1 MRPIYLHN
9 VTRLALFDLCARSF
23 VVTRSDKSRIEGT
36 ANAPE
41 DAIKGR
47 QGGGIKG
54 AQVPRPSRWGLLI
67 AVLGGIIIST
77 LSLESP
83 RAGAQG
89 TDAKRLGQ
97 AYRAFLA
104 NHNRAARLVAE
115 KIHREKLLNPDYAD
129 YVLAQSSL
137 LTGKP
142 KAALAAFSRLAT
154 NKTSRFAK
162 RAKWGVA
169 DSLWS
174 LGNYPA
180 AAKQYKTLLKNAGR
194 SEDSGLARFR
204 LAEAER
210 QAGKKA
216 KAIASFRSFRVRH
229 PGHALEAR
237 ATQALIALGGR
248 RAATYSHRDRV
259 TRAERLTNAKNWH
272 AAIAELRQVPDDA
285 PSDIVLLRDYWI
297 GTSLFKMRRRYKEAG
312 DLLFG
317 LYKRMGSRAA
327 KAMFRG
333 VRAWSRADFDEQ
345 AIVGYQQVVAEYPKS
360 EWAPEAQFLSGW
372 LNFNLGKYR
381 EAIPYL
387 AKMAT
392 LYPRSKFT
400 RTAVWYLGFSHYLLG
415 ERDNA
420 LTYFDKLAKRNDRLE
435 GGKGRY
441 WAARARW
448 LMGQKSVANDAYK
461 ALIAR
466 YPFSWYALLAQAR
479 LARQGISVDPF
490 GGRGARTR
498 SSAVPAIAAK
508 VPAAMANDPLIAQV
522 DELIGIGLGS
532 EAALELRRGERS
544 FVKRHDR
551 AVAYATVLDRYR
563 RAGNYNR
570 PWMLSVV
577 VGSRALNQKPVG
589 KARIWWQHAYPL
601 AYRDWVEQYS
611 KENDTPPTY
620 LFSIMRK
627 ESGFNPNTHSYANA
641 IGLLQMIPP
650 TTRRVVR
657 ALNLNYTDDLLFD
670 PKLNIKTGAWYIS
683 RLLKKFKNQIPL
695 GAGSFNAGPR
705 PIMRWMKKLKGHPL
719 DEFVELTSYSQTRGY
734 MKKVTETYARYL
746 YLYNGEVYKQPLD
759 VDTDFL
765 DNELTY

>member
-9 VTRLALFDLCARSF
+9 VTRLALFVDPCACSF
-23 VVTRSDKSRIEGT
+23 VLDGFLDRS
-36 ANAPE
+36 
-41 DAIKGR
+41 R
-47 QGGGIKG
+47 QGSR
-54 AQVPRPSRWGLLI
+54 VLRPSGWRLL
-67 AVLGGIIIST
+67 AVALGVVIGST
-77 LSLESP
+77 LCFEVP
-83 RAGAQG
+83 NTQAQG

-97 AYRAFLA
+97 AYRAFIA
-104 NHNRAARLVAE
+104 NDNRTARLAAE
-115 KIHREKLLNPDYAD
+115 NIHREKLLNPDYAD

-142 KAALAAFSRLAT
+142 TVALAAFLRLAT
-154 NKTSRFAK
+154 NKTSRFAN

-174 LGNYPA
+174 LGNYSA
-180 AAKQYKTLLKNAGR
+180 AAKQYKKLLKSPSR

-204 LAEAER
+204 LAEAEGK
-210 QAGKKA
+210 AGKKI
-216 KAIASFRSFRVRH
+216 KAIASFRAFRVRH

-237 ATQALIALGGR
+237 ATQALIGLGGR
-248 RAATYSHRDRV
+248 RAAAYSHRDRV

-317 LYKRMGSRAA
+317 LYKRMGSDAA

-360 EWAPEAQFLSGW
+360 KWAPEAQFLSGW

-392 LYPRSKFT
+392 FYPRSKFT
-400 RTAVWYLGFSHYLLG
+400 RTAVWYLGFSYYLLG
-415 ERDNA
+415 ERDHA
-420 LTYFDKLAKRNDRLE
+420 LTYFDKLAKRSDRLE

-441 WAARARW
+441 WAARTRW
-448 LMGQKSVANDAYK
+448 LMGQKSAANDAYK

-490 GGRGARTR
+490 GGSGGARTR
-498 SSAVPAIAAK
+498 PSAVPSIAAK

-532 EAALELRRGERS
+532 EAALELRRGERR

-551 AVAYATVLDRYR
+551 AVAYATILDRYR
-563 RAGNYNR
+563 RAGDYNR

-577 VGSRALNQKPVG
+577 VGARALDRKPIG
-589 KARIWWQHAYPL
+589 KAKIWWQHAYPL
-601 AYRDWVEQYS
+601 AYRDLVEQYS
-611 KENDTPPTY
+611 KDNDIPSTY

-627 ESGFNPNTHSYANA
+627 ESGFDPNTHSYANA

-650 TTRRVVR
+650 TTRRVVQ
-657 ALNLNYTDDLLFD
+657 ALNLDYTDDLLFD
-670 PKLNIKTGAWYIS
+670 PELNIKTGAWYIS
-683 RLLKKFKNQIPL
+683 RLLKKFKNQIPF

-705 PIMRWMKKLKGHPL
+705 PLMRWMQKLKGHPV

-746 YLYNGEVYKQPLD
+746 YLYNGQIYKQPLD
-759 VDTDFL
+759 VDTEFL
-765 DNELTY
+765 HNELTY